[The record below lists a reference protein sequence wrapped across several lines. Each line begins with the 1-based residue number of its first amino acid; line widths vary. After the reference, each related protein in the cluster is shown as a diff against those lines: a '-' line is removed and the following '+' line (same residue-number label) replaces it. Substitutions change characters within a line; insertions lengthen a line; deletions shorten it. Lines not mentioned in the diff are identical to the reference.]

1 MTAPDD
7 LLRAIL
13 ANPDDD
19 NLRLVF
25 ADKLDDCG
33 EAEHAEFVRVQCE
46 LAKCPL
52 DEAAANSMA
61 GYSHN
66 QNSVRYATSIA
77 RLRRRERELWPKA
90 LFNILDE
97 VRGMCL
103 IPDAMIVYKD
113 DERLNH
119 MTNKSEAYVCRGFI
133 SEVHLS
139 CQEWLVHGPALA
151 RRQPIEEVLLMDKRP
166 GRMWGHDTGVEAN
179 YRRWWNALHSDA
191 NRCMDAD
198 VLPDCIFRCIVF
210 PFDSG
215 YHFPTEAAALDALST
230 AAIAWARQTEP
241 ATTSA

>member
-77 RLRRRERELWPKA
+77 RLRRRERELLEAHGYQWAGEAAPFIGPPKDW
-90 LFNILDE
+90 LD
-97 VRGMCL
+97 RF
-103 IPDAMIVYKD
+103 
-113 DERLNH
+113 R
-119 MTNKSEAYVCRGFI
+119 RGFI
-133 SEVHLS
+133 AEVRLLCADWLS
-139 CQEWLVHGPALA
+139 HGPALM
-151 RRQPIEEVLLMDKRP
+151 RRQPIEKCVLTDREPCHNTAGVWVWGKTGTGILINWP
-166 GRMWGHDTGVEAN
+166 G
-179 YRRWWNALHSDA
+179 Y
-191 NRCMDAD
+191 
-198 VLPDCIFRCIVF
+198 LPKELYDLLSSNTDPISFIR
-210 PFDSG
+210 G
-215 YHFPTEAAALDALST
+215 YGAAYPTESAALDALST
-230 AAIAWARQTEP
+230 AALLWARQTEP